1 MNARI
6 LVIDDEPAIRSS
18 LTKFLRDRKGH
29 RVDAAVDGAEGW
41 ERLEGAEYDLV
52 LTDLVMPKVNGL
64 ELIER
69 ARAERPEVPII
80 VLSGR
85 AVFRDVVDAM
95 RAGAYDFIAKPVED
109 LEELAAVVDR
119 ALERRRLVAENETLR
134 DTNRALQEALGA
146 AGPAE
151 EIVGESRELRHA
163 LKDAE
168 VVAPTD
174 STVLLRGETG
184 TGKGLVARL
193 VHRLSPR
200 RDQPLVIVNCAAIP
214 ATLIESE
221 LFGHERGAF
230 TGAIQRKR
238 GRFELA
244 HGGTIFLD
252 EVGDIPLETQVK
264 LLRVLQEQTFERVG
278 GSQTLQVDVRLIAAT
293 NRDLDAMVTQKAFRA
308 DLFYRLNVFPI
319 TLPPLRERRKDI
331 PPLAMHF
338 ARKHAARMR
347 RTVEGITPE
356 ALERLQAY
364 PWPGNVR
371 ELENIIERAVIL
383 CRDGWL
389 RVDPK
394 SLPVGEAG
402 TAGGEAGT
410 AGGEAGPPADE
421 ALVPLAEWERRYIL
435 RVLRHTGNVIE
446 GEKGAAWILGLHPST
461 LRHRMMKLGIPRA
474 S

>member
-1 MNARI
+1 MTARI
-6 LVIDDEPAIRSS
+6 LVIDDEQAIRNS

-29 RVDAAVDGAEGW
+29 QVDAAVDGEEGW
-41 ERLEGAEYDLV
+41 TRLEADEYDLV
-52 LTDLVMPKVNGL
+52 VTDLVMPKVNGL

-69 ARAERPEVPII
+69 ARAQRPEVPII

-119 ALERRRLVAENETLR
+119 ALERRRLVVENESLR
-134 DTNRALQEALGA
+134 DTNRALKEALGA

-151 EIVGESRELRHA
+151 EIIGEGKELRA
-163 LKDAE
+163 VLRDGE
-168 VVAPTD
+168 MVAPTD

-184 TGKGLVARL
+184 TGKELVARRI
-193 VHRLSPR
+193 HRLSPR
-200 RDQPLVIVNCAAIP
+200 REHPLVVVNCAAIP

-221 LFGHERGAF
+221 LFGHEKGAF
-230 TGAIQRKR
+230 TGAIHRKQ

-244 HGGTIFLD
+244 NGGTLFLD

-264 LLRVLQEQTFERVG
+264 LLRALQEQTFERVG
-278 GSQTLQVDVRLIAAT
+278 GTQTIQVNVRLIAAT
-293 NRDLDAMVTQKAFRA
+293 NRDLEAMVAQKAFRA

-331 PPLAMHF
+331 ATLAMHF
-338 ARKHAARMR
+338 ARKHAARIQR
-347 RTVEGITPE
+347 HVLGIAPE
-356 ALERLQAY
+356 TLERLQAY
-364 PWPGNVR
+364 TWPGNVR

-389 RVDPK
+389 HVDAK
-394 SLPVGEAG
+394 SLPGSEG
-402 TAGGEAGT
+402 
-410 AGGEAGPPADE
+410 GPPGEE
-421 ALVPLAEWERRYIL
+421 ALVPLAEMERRYIL
-435 RVLRHTGNVIE
+435 RVLQHTGNIIE
-446 GEKGAAWILGLHPST
+446 GEKGAARLLGLHPST
-461 LRHRMMKLGIPRA
+461 LRYRMMKLGIAR
-474 S
+474 ST

>member
-1 MNARI
+1 MKARI
-6 LVIDDEPAIRSS
+6 LVVDDEDAIRTS
-18 LTKFLRDRKGH
+18 LAKFLRDRKGH
-29 RVDAAVDGAEGW
+29 HVDAAADGTEGW
-41 ERLEGAEYDLV
+41 GRLAAAEYDLV
-52 LTDLVMPKVNGL
+52 LTDLVMPGMNGL
-64 ELIER
+64 ELIGR
-69 ARAERPEVPII
+69 ARAERPEVPIV

-85 AVFRDVVDAM
+85 AIFRDVVDAM

-109 LEELAAVVDR
+109 LEQLATVVDR
-119 ALERRRLVAENETLR
+119 ALERRRLAAENVTLR
-134 DTNRALQEALGA
+134 DRNQALQEALTA
-146 AGPAE
+146 AAAAE
-151 EIVGESRELRHA
+151 DIVGDSQEFRRA

-184 TGKGLVARL
+184 TGKELIARL
-193 VHRLSPR
+193 IHRLSER
-200 RDQPLVIVNCAAIP
+200 RDQPLVVVNCAAIP

-221 LFGHERGAF
+221 LFGHEKGAF
-230 TGAIQRKR
+230 TGAIQRKP

-244 HGGTIFLD
+244 HGGTLFLD

-278 GSQTLQVDVRLIAAT
+278 GTQTLQANVRVVAAT
-293 NRDLDAMVTQKAFRA
+293 NRDLEAGVAQKAFRT

-319 TLPPLRERRKDI
+319 TLPPLRHRAEDVA
-331 PPLAMHF
+331 PLAMHF

-347 RTVEGITPE
+347 RHLEGIAPE
-356 ALERLQAY
+356 SLERLQAY

-394 SLPVGEAG
+394 GLPVAEAG
-402 TAGGEAGT
+402 GPGGDAGAR
-410 AGGEAGPPADE
+410 AAADQ
-421 ALVPLAEWERRYIL
+421 VSQAERARRDIL
-435 RVLRHTGNVIE
+435 RVLAQARTVIE
-446 GEKGAAWILGLHPST
+446 GGKGAARILGLHPST
-461 LRHRMMKLGIPRA
+461 LRHRMLKLGIPR
-474 S
+474 SS

>member
-1 MNARI
+1 MKARI
-6 LVIDDEPAIRSS
+6 LVVDDEDAIRTS
-18 LTKFLRDRKGH
+18 LAKFLRDRKGH
-29 RVDAAVDGAEGW
+29 HVDAAADGTEGW
-41 ERLEGAEYDLV
+41 GRLAAAEYDLV
-52 LTDLVMPKVNGL
+52 LTDLVMPGMNGL
-64 ELIER
+64 ELIGR
-69 ARAERPEVPII
+69 ARAERPEVPIV

-85 AVFRDVVDAM
+85 AIFRDVVEAM

-119 ALERRRLVAENETLR
+119 ALERRRLVAENENLR
-134 DTNRALQEALGA
+134 VTNLALQEALGTA
-146 AGPAE
+146 APAE
-151 EIVGESRELRHA
+151 QIVGESREFRHA

-174 STVLLRGETG
+174 STVLVRGETG
-184 TGKGLVARL
+184 TGKELVARL

-200 RDQPLVIVNCAAIP
+200 REQPLVVVNCAAIP

-221 LFGHERGAF
+221 LFGHEKGAF

-264 LLRVLQEQTFERVG
+264 LLRVLQEQAFERVG
-278 GSQTLQVDVRLIAAT
+278 GAQTLQVNVRLIAAT
-293 NRDLDAMVTQKAFRA
+293 NRDLEAMVAQKAFRA

-319 TLPPLRERRKDI
+319 TLPPLRQRPEDI
-331 PPLAMHF
+331 PPLALHF

-347 RTVEGITPE
+347 RQLKGIAPE

-394 SLPVGEAG
+394 GLPAG
-402 TAGGEAGT
+402 DAGAAGGEGH
-410 AGGEAGPPADE
+410 PAPEE
-421 ALVPLAEWERRYIL
+421 ALVTLAEWERRYIL
-435 RVLRHTGNVIE
+435 RVLEQTGDVIE
-446 GEKGAAWILGLHPST
+446 GERGAARILGLHPST
-461 LRHRMMKLGIPRA
+461 LRHRMMKLGIPRTA
-474 S
+474 

>member
-6 LVIDDEPAIRSS
+6 LVIDDEPAIRGS

-29 RVDAAVDGAEGW
+29 QVDAAGDGAEGW
-41 ERLEGAEYDLV
+41 ERLEAADYDLV
-52 LTDLVMPKVNGL
+52 LTDLVMPRLNGL

-69 ARAERPEVPII
+69 ARTERPEMPII

-85 AVFRDVVDAM
+85 AVFRDVVEAM

-119 ALERRRLVAENETLR
+119 ALERRRLVAENENLR
-134 DTNRALQEALGA
+134 VTNLALQEALGTA
-146 AGPAE
+146 APAE
-151 EIVGESRELRHA
+151 QIVGESREFRHA

-174 STVLLRGETG
+174 STVLVRGETG
-184 TGKGLVARL
+184 TGKELVARL

-200 RDQPLVIVNCAAIP
+200 REQPLVVVNCAAIP

-221 LFGHERGAF
+221 LFGHEKGAF

-264 LLRVLQEQTFERVG
+264 LLRVLQEQAFERVG
-278 GSQTLQVDVRLIAAT
+278 GAQTLQVNVRLIAAT
-293 NRDLDAMVTQKAFRA
+293 NRDLEAMVAQKAFRA

-319 TLPPLRERRKDI
+319 TLPPLRQRPEDI
-331 PPLAMHF
+331 PPLALHF

-347 RTVEGITPE
+347 RQLKGIAPE

-394 SLPVGEAG
+394 GLPAG
-402 TAGGEAGT
+402 DAGAAGGEGH
-410 AGGEAGPPADE
+410 PAPEE
-421 ALVPLAEWERRYIL
+421 ALVTLAEWERRYIL
-435 RVLRHTGNVIE
+435 RVLEQTGDVIE
-446 GEKGAAWILGLHPST
+446 GERGAARILGLHPST
-461 LRHRMMKLGIPRA
+461 LRHRMMKLGIPRTA
-474 S
+474 

>member
-1 MNARI
+1 MSARI
-6 LVIDDEPAIRSS
+6 LVIDDEPAIRGS

-29 RVDAAVDGAEGW
+29 HVDAAVDGVEAW
-41 ERLEGAEYDLV
+41 ERLEGADYDLV
-52 LTDLVMPKVNGL
+52 LTDLVMPRMNGL

-69 ARAERPEVPII
+69 ARAELPEVPII

-119 ALERRRLVAENETLR
+119 ALERRRLVAENENLR
-134 DTNRALQEALGA
+134 VTNLALQEALGTA
-146 AGPAE
+146 APAD
-151 EIVGESRELRHA
+151 EIVGESREFRRA

-174 STVLLRGETG
+174 STVLVRGETG
-184 TGKGLVARL
+184 TGKELVARL

-221 LFGHERGAF
+221 LFGHEKGAF

-244 HGGTIFLD
+244 HAGTIFLD

-264 LLRVLQEQTFERVG
+264 LLRVLQEQAFERVG
-278 GSQTLQVDVRLIAAT
+278 GGQTLQVNVRLIAAT
-293 NRDLDAMVTQKAFRA
+293 NRDLEAMVHQKAFRA

-319 TLPPLRERRKDI
+319 TLPPLRQRVEDI
-331 PPLAMHF
+331 PPLALHF

-347 RTVEGITPE
+347 RQLKGIAPE

-389 RVDPK
+389 RVDAK
-394 SLPVGEAG
+394 SLPAGDTGAAAGEGAAPSEEG
-402 TAGGEAGT
+402 LQT
-410 AGGEAGPPADE
+410 
-421 ALVPLAEWERRYIL
+421 LAEWERRYIL
-435 RVLRHTGNVIE
+435 RVLVHTGNVIE
-446 GEKGAAWILGLHPST
+446 GERGAARILGLHPST
-461 LRHRMMKLGIPRA
+461 LRHRMMRLGIPR
-474 S
+474 ST